1 MRFPVLSL
9 ATVLA
14 FASPVS
20 AQVIIKDNSSPVVVD
35 GVTEYQTDFNMVGG
49 MKVSWTLTGGSYSGT
64 WGSLN
69 GVSAN
74 GVNAPSTAWG
84 IWTNDFKLWGTG
96 STDTFGDNVWNLWA
110 RNLESFTLE
119 AIFGNG
125 AFDVVSTHPTN
136 STEGSATGK
145 VFNWDGSGPDSRVT
159 YSNPIA
165 VSPGAF
171 VGDLYGTL
179 TVEFGETK
187 CLVGSAQNNGTCK
200 VTNYSCPTGWVLF
213 NGDEC
218 RSTTPE
224 CNWSGYQYNAQTGKC
239 TKRNSPDK
247 WPTYDE
253 DDADKYYTYV
263 SKQWVPETFGTTSDC
278 KNNSS
283 PTVDQSG
290 GNNQKCWERFDQD
303 MDNTFLDDPGTSQE
317 VVPEPATMTLLATG
331 LAGMAASRRRKQAA
345 K

>member
-1 MRFPVLSL
+1 MRIPVLSL

-14 FASPVS
+14 FASPAS

-35 GVTEYQTDFNMVGG
+35 GITEYQTDFNMVGG
-49 MKVSWTLTGGSYSGT
+49 MKVSWSLTGGDFTGV

-96 STDTFGDNVWNLWA
+96 STDTYGDNVWNLWA

-136 STEGSATGK
+136 STENSATGK
-145 VFNWDGSGPDSRVT
+145 AFNWDGDGPDSRVT

-179 TVEFGETK
+179 KVEFGEYDEVRTYGACPSGYSVYQTSK
-187 CLVGSAQNNGTCK
+187 CRKNSYPWNVTNRSYTDTEVWVGS
-200 VTNYSCPTGWVLF
+200 
-213 NGDEC
+213 
-218 RSTTPE
+218 
-224 CNWSGYQYNAQTGKC
+224 
-239 TKRNSPDK
+239 
-247 WPTYDE
+247 
-253 DDADKYYTYV
+253 
-263 SKQWVPETFGTTSDC
+263 TFGTSSKCNSNYSPSFDDDV
-278 KNNSS
+278 KINNKWVE
-283 PTVDQSG
+283 VD
-290 GNNQKCWERFDQD
+290 NERCWEQFDQD
-303 MDNTFLDDPGTSQE
+303 MDNTFLDDPGTGQE

-331 LAGMAASRRRKQAA
+331 LAGMAASRRRKQGA